1 MAVFKC
7 KMCGADLNITEEVK
21 ITECEYCGSTQ
32 TLPSMDNEKKLNLF
46 NRANRLRMACE
57 FDKAATIYENII
69 AEFPEEPESYWG
81 LCLCNYGIEYV
92 DDPATAEKKP
102 TCHRASFEKLSEDE
116 NFNLAMEYADVS
128 AQRLY
133 RQEAREIDRIMDEIL
148 SISKNEKPYDV
159 FICYK
164 ETDNMTGQRTTDS
177 VFAQD
182 IYDALT
188 SKGLKVFFSRI
199 TLEDKLGIQYEPYI
213 FAALNTAKV
222 MLAVGTSYENFH
234 AVWVKNEWSRFIK
247 LSAKDKTKVLIPCF
261 RDMDPYDLPD
271 EFRMLQAQDLGKV
284 GSIQDLTRG
293 VIKIVAPEENTVTV
307 KEVIKEVSSA
317 PVSNTEPL
325 LKRAFM
331 FLEDGNWTEADVYC
345 EKVLDLDP
353 ENAKAYLGKLMAE
366 LKGRKED
373 DLKNCAT
380 PFDDSNNYQKILRFA
395 DDSLKNKITGYVSF
409 IKQRIENE
417 RIAAENAR
425 IAAENARIA
434 AEKAKEA
441 RRKECK
447 ELLAQLKVINNGIN
461 QKEQLKKQ
469 VEELRI
475 MEEKLKRAA
484 TVLPQKSEE
493 LQRALQGVYSCN
505 QKLQLLQTEKGGLG
519 LFAGKRK
526 KEIDEEI
533 SLLSIQLNDFE
544 KIKAEIQS
552 ELCGCYSEAEIKAK
566 LKKIEEKLLSIQK
579 KTQITGSK
587 EEIIK
592 NLQSDEI
599 GRKFFAKLNPEIG
612 KEYIF
617 GSFEQDGNTSNG
629 KEDIEWIVLDKQGDS
644 FLLISKYGLDV
655 KPYNTEKKDISWEHC
670 TLRKWLNE
678 EFYNSAFSEEEK
690 NSIEKTNVV
699 PHKNPIYGTNPGNA
713 TADKVFLL
721 SIEEAKRYF
730 KTDEDRICM
739 PTKQARNHKA
749 WTNDSGACWWWLRS
763 PGLSQNSAAGVYI
776 GGGVSEYGL
785 GVNYDDNAV
794 RPALWINLNS

>member
-32 TLPSMDNEKKLNLF
+32 TLPSIDNEKKLNLF

-199 TLEDKLGIQYEPYI
+199 TLEDKLGMQYEPYI

-222 MLAVGTSYENFH
+222 MLAVGTSYEHFH
-234 AVWVKNEWSRFIK
+234 AVWVKNEWSRFLK
-247 LSAKDKTKVLIPCF
+247 LSAKDKSKVLIPCF

-271 EFRMLQAQDLGKV
+271 EFKMLQAQDLGKV

-325 LKRAFM
+325 LKRVFM
-331 FLEDGNWTEADVYC
+331 FLEDGEFQKADDFC
-345 EKVLDLDP
+345 EQVLNLDP
-353 ENAKAYLGKLMAE
+353 ENARAYLGKLMAE
-366 LKGRKED
+366 QKVRTEA
-373 DLKNCAT
+373 DLRNLAQ
-380 PFDDSNNYQKILRFA
+380 PFDKNINYQKVLRFA
-395 DDSLKNKITGYVSF
+395 DIELKTRVAGYVEF
-409 IKQRIENE
+409 IKERNENT
-417 RIAAENAR
+417 RIANEQAR
-425 IAAENARIA
+425 IAAEQAKIAEQKRI
-434 AEKAKEA
+434 EE
-441 RRKECK
+441 RKRECK
-447 ELLAQLKVINNGIN
+447 ELIEQLKAINKGIN

-469 VEELRI
+469 AKALRI

-526 KEIDEEI
+526 KEIDKEI

-566 LKKIEEKLLSIQK
+566 LKEIEEKLLSIQK
-579 KTQITGSK
+579 KMQITGSK

-599 GRKFFAKLNPEIG
+599 GRKFFGMLNPEIG
-612 KEYIF
+612 NEYIF
-617 GSFEQDGNTSNG
+617 GSYEQDGNSSNG
-629 KEDIEWIVLDKQGDS
+629 KEDIEWIILDKQGDNV
-644 FLLISKYGLDV
+644 LLISKYGLDTV
-655 KPYNTEKKDISWEHC
+655 PYNTERKFITWQHC
-670 TLRKWLNE
+670 TLRGWLNR
-678 EFYNSAFSEEEK
+678 EFYDAAFSENEK
-690 NSIEKTNVV
+690 NRIIETNVL
-699 PHKNPIYGTNPGNA
+699 PHNNLCYDTNPGNA
-713 TADKVFLL
+713 TADKIFLL

-730 KTDEDRICM
+730 KTDKDRICM

-749 WTNDSGACWWWLRS
+749 WTDDSGACWWWLRS
-763 PGLSQNSAAGVYI
+763 PGANQYLAAPVDFDGFI
-776 GGGVSEYGL
+776 RVSGIYVDVES
-785 GVNYDDNAV
+785 DCV